1 MPTDIETLEERIAHL
16 QRAMD
21 DLSDTVARQNRDIDH
36 LTRRLALL
44 IEREAERS
52 AEGSGGVILGDERPP
67 HY

>member
-36 LTRRLALL
+36 LTRRPALL

-52 AEGSGGVILGDERPP
+52 A
-67 HY
+67 